1 MNILIIAPT
10 PYFSDRG
17 CHIRIL
23 SEIEALKKAGH
34 NPVLYTY
41 HLGRNMGNVPTYRS
55 LHIPWYKKTSAG
67 PSWQKIYLDL
77 FLLFKI
83 LFTYRKH
90 NFDIIHGH
98 LHEGAWI
105 GYWVKLFLKK
115 PLILDAQGSLVEEL
129 ERYNFF
135 KQSKIL
141 KKFFTRLER
150 KILLRA
156 DHVFTSSPA
165 LLTKFY
171 RDFPDLKDKFSV
183 LPDAVTQTVF
193 EFTRNTST
201 ELAALLNIDLTKP
214 VVIYT
219 GSLLPAKGIDYLLE
233 AIPQVLKTHP
243 STQFVVIGYPLEYI
257 RTQLQKMHIEK
268 KVRLV
273 GKVDY
278 TTVFQYLA
286 LADIAVD
293 PKPSTT
299 SESSGKLL
307 NYMAAGLA
315 VVTFANT
322 NTQSVLN
329 GTGLL
334 VPDETSTGLAQ
345 GIITLLD
352 DVALTEHFGKTAQ
365 ARVREHYAWEQII
378 QHAIR
383 TYDELQ
389 S

>member
-41 HLGRNMGNVPTYRS
+41 HLGRNMGNIPTYRS
-55 LHIPWYKKTSAG
+55 IHIPWYKKTSAG
-67 PSWQKIYLDL
+67 PSWQKPFLDL
-77 FLLFKI
+77 LLLLKI
-83 LFTYRKH
+83 LFTCH
-90 NFDIIHGH
+90 QHQFDIIHAH

-105 GYWVKLFLKK
+105 GYWVKFLLKK
-115 PLILDAQGSLVEEL
+115 PLILDAQGSLTEEL
-129 ERYNFF
+129 ERYRFIKRSGWF
-135 KQSKIL
+135 KQY
-141 KKFFTRLER
+141 FTQLER
-150 KILLRA
+150 KILQRA

-165 LLTKFY
+165 LLTKFSH
-171 RDFPDLKDKFSV
+171 DFPDLKDKLSV
-183 LPDAVTQTVF
+183 LPDAVAQSAF
-193 EFTRNTST
+193 DFANNTST
-201 ELAALLNIDLTKP
+201 ELASLLNLDITKP

-219 GSLLPAKGIDYLLE
+219 GSLLPAKGIHYLLE
-233 AIPQVLKTHP
+233 AIPMVLKTHP
-243 STQFVVIGYPLEYI
+243 STQFILIGYPALKHQPLSDQVKLI
-257 RTQLQKMHIEK
+257 
-268 KVRLV
+268 
-273 GKVDY
+273 GKIDY
-278 TTVFQYLA
+278 TTLFHYLA

-315 VVTFANT
+315 VIAFANT
-322 NTQSVLN
+322 NTQAVLN

-334 VPDETSTGLAQ
+334 VTNETSDGLAR
-345 GIITLLD
+345 GITSLLD

-365 ARVREHYAWEQII
+365 ARVREHYSWEQII
-378 QHAIR
+378 QHAIT
-383 TYDELQ
+383 TYAKL

>member
-34 NPVLYTY
+34 TPVLYTY
-41 HLGRNMGNVPTYRS
+41 HLGRNMGNVTTYRS
-55 LHIPWYKKTSAG
+55 VHIPWYKKTSAG

-77 FLLFKI
+77 FLLLKI

-90 NFDIIHGH
+90 HFDIIHGH

-115 PLILDAQGSLVEEL
+115 PLILDAQGSLTEEL
-129 ERYNFF
+129 ERYHF
-135 KQSKIL
+135 L
-141 KKFFTRLER
+141 KNRTFLKPFFTRLER
-150 KILLRA
+150 KILTRA

-165 LLTKFY
+165 LLTKLDH
-171 RDFPDLKDKFSV
+171 DFPDLHDKFSV
-183 LPDAVTQTVF
+183 LPDAVAQSAF
-193 EFTRNTST
+193 EFSKNTNT
-201 ELAALLNIDLTKP
+201 ELATLLNIDLTKP

-233 AIPQVLKTHP
+233 AIPLVLKTHP
-243 STQFVVIGYPLEYI
+243 STQFILIGYPVEYALQRI
-257 RTQLQKMHIEK
+257 QLLQISSA
-268 KVRLV
+268 RLV

-278 TTVFQYLA
+278 TTLFQYLA

-307 NYMAAGLA
+307 NYMAAGVA
-315 VVTFANT
+315 VVAFASA

-334 VPDETSTGLAQ
+334 VTDETSAGLAQ
-345 GIITLLD
+345 GINNLLD
-352 DVALTEHFGKTAQ
+352 DVALTEHFGTTARE
-365 ARVREHYAWEQII
+365 RVQEHYAWETII
-378 QHAIR
+378 QHAIH
-383 TYDELQ
+383 TYDNISQ
-389 S
+389 

>member
-1 MNILIIAPT
+1 MNILVIAPT

-23 SEIEALKKAGH
+23 SEIEALKQAGH

-41 HLGRNMGNVPTYRS
+41 HLGRNMGNVATYRS
-55 LHIPWYKKTSAG
+55 IHIPWYKKTSAG
-67 PSWQKIYLDL
+67 PSWQKMYLDL
-77 FLLFKI
+77 FLLLKI

-115 PLILDAQGSLVEEL
+115 PLILDAQGSLTEEL
-129 ERYNFF
+129 ERYHFI
-135 KQSKIL
+135 KHSWIKT
-141 KKFFTRLER
+141 FFTRLER
-150 KILLRA
+150 KILARA

-165 LLTKFY
+165 LLTKLDH
-171 RDFPDLKDKFSV
+171 DFPDLKDKFSV
-183 LPDAVTQTVF
+183 LPDAVSQSAF
-193 EFTRNTST
+193 EFSKNTST
-201 ELAALLNIDLTKP
+201 ELAALLNLDLTQP

-233 AIPQVLKTHP
+233 AIPLVLKTHP
-243 STQFVVIGYPLEYI
+243 STQFIIIGYPK
-257 RTQLQKMHIEK
+257 LQKPTINK
-268 KVRLV
+268 QVRLV

-278 TTVFQYLA
+278 TTLFQYLA
-286 LADIAVD
+286 LANIAVD

-334 VPDETSTGLAQ
+334 VTDETAQGLAQ
-345 GIITLLD
+345 GITSLLD
-352 DVALTEHFGKTAQ
+352 DVALTEHFGTTAQ
-365 ARVREHYAWEQII
+365 QRVREQYSWENII
-378 QHAIR
+378 QHAVN
-383 TYDELQ
+383 TYDSFSQ
-389 S
+389 